1 MKKNTQKNKNK
12 LENRERGK
20 RNGQGKELK
29 RLRNMEEE
37 KEKIMNENVEANRLG
52 EGKEANFSALGLA
65 RPEVSLCL
73 TN

>member
-1 MKKNTQKNKNK
+1 
-12 LENRERGK
+12 
-20 RNGQGKELK
+20 
-29 RLRNMEEE
+29 MEEE

-52 EGKEANFSALGLA
+52 EGKEANISALGLA